1 MRWAVGNPALKNRP
15 GDSKIK
21 YLKSRLALSDEEVKQ
36 AFQKVVQIEQ
46 FMSQKKAAAA
56 ARQDRL
62 AKIDAKFAMVAFYA
76 KDGPEHSM
84 VDYYTP
90 QPEPTPPL
98 PSPARPPPARR
109 SRALQQLALPEPP
122 P

>member
-56 ARQDRL
+56 AQKKEAEAL
-62 AKIDAKFAMVAFYA
+62 AEIMYLCKYSFFIFLHYSISFI
-76 KDGPEHSM
+76 
-84 VDYYTP
+84 
-90 QPEPTPPL
+90 
-98 PSPARPPPARR
+98 
-109 SRALQQLALPEPP
+109 
-122 P
+122 